1 MLKEIKYFIYIS
13 FTFLFIFFVLKY
25 YLSEKYEKKYFKK
38 MINFE
43 KNLEL
48 DLSKLPV
55 LLNNT
60 NNIIEYKNLTN
71 DSTKTK
77 NRSFWNL
84 IK

>member
-1 MLKEIKYFIYIS
+1 
-13 FTFLFIFFVLKY
+13 
-25 YLSEKYEKKYFKK
+25 

-43 KNLEL
+43 KNLKL

-71 DSTKTK
+71 DSTKIK

>member
-13 FTFLFIFFVLKY
+13 FTFLFIFFVVKY
-25 YLSEKYEKKYFKK
+25 YLSEKYEKKYFRK

-43 KNLEL
+43 KNLKL

-71 DSTKTK
+71 DSTKIK